1 MPANATNTL
10 QATIISAD
18 ANGTISINRG
28 FGNPAFSGNV
38 GDLTINQILSN
49 GANVIPLPISGTV
62 TGIQNL
68 YIKNNAAPG
77 GGTITV
83 TVSINGAAAVVRAIL
98 QPGGVDLVWNTPSP
112 PVAAS
117 QITSLTLTASVAN
130 IPVEYFVG
138 G

>member
-1 MPANATNTL
+1 MPANATNTI

-18 ANGTISINRG
+18 ANGVISINRG
-28 FGNPAFSGNV
+28 FGNPSFPGNV
-38 GDLTINQILSN
+38 GDLTVNQILSN

-62 TGIQNL
+62 TGLQNI

-83 TVSINGAAAVVRAIL
+83 FYSINSAAGVTAAIL
-98 QPGGVDLVWNTPSP
+98 QPGGVFVMWNIPSP

-117 QITSLTLTASVAN
+117 QITALTLTASVAN